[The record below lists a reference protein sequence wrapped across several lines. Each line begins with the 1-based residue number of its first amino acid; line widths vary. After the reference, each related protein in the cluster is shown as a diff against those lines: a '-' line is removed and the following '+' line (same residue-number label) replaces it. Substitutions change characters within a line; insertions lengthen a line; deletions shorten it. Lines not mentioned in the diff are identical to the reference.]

1 MKFGGRAEIQ
11 LSGALQ
17 HYKQNHEVDMNV
29 TGTKWI
35 DFYYV
40 LMIEA
45 TEFTQ

>member
-1 MKFGGRAEIQ
+1 MKFGGREEIQ
-11 LSGALQ
+11 LSAALQ

-29 TGTKWI
+29 PGTKWL

-45 TEFTQ
+45 PEFTQ